1 MPGPYRTQLCEPPDT
16 EAYPTQLVSVSHA
29 ASHSARVKLW
39 PSLELILSFEPPLPR
54 QPPEVPTSWYRAPR
68 VHASNVAVSVV
79 WPVPHGRTQM
89 YSVAVVSEV
98 VIAVAAPVTLVQP
111 APAVAPNAMH
121 SPLPCW

>member
-16 EAYPTQLVSVSHA
+16 VAYPTQLVSVSHA
-29 ASHSARVKLW
+29 ASHSARVKPW

-68 VHASNVAVSVV
+68 VHASNVRPV

-98 VIAVAAPVTLVQP
+98 VIAVAVPVTLVQP